1 MELGLDGRVAL
12 ITGGSEGIG
21 KATAMR
27 LAQEGAKVAIC
38 ARREV
43 VLQAAAEEIRGATEG
58 VVLPIA
64 ADVSKPD
71 EAKRLVGAVTDQLG
85 AIDILV
91 NNAGTSATGPFLE
104 LADEGWMADMDLK
117 LFGAI
122 RCIREVVP
130 HMQSQRWG
138 RIVNL
143 TNLAAKA
150 PGARSTPTSVT
161 RAAGI
166 ALTKALSK
174 EYGPDNILV
183 NTVCIGLIKAGQHEH
198 RYERARAQEPSL
210 TLDEY
215 YERMSSR
222 AGVPLGRVGE
232 ASEAANVIAFLVS
245 EAASYIT
252 GVAINIDGGNSPVV

>member
-1 MELGLDGRVAL
+1 
-12 ITGGSEGIG
+12 
-21 KATAMR
+21 
-27 LAQEGAKVAIC
+27 
-38 ARREV
+38 
-43 VLQAAAEEIRGATEG
+43 
-58 VVLPIA
+58 
-64 ADVSKPD
+64 
-71 EAKRLVGAVTDQLG
+71 
-85 AIDILV
+85 
-91 NNAGTSATGPFLE
+91 
-104 LADEGWMADMDLK
+104 MADMDLK

>member
-71 EAKRLVGAVTDQLG
+71 EAKRLVGAVTDQMG

-150 PGARSTPTSVT
+150 PGARSAPTSVT

-198 RYERARAQEPSL
+198 RYERATAQEPSL